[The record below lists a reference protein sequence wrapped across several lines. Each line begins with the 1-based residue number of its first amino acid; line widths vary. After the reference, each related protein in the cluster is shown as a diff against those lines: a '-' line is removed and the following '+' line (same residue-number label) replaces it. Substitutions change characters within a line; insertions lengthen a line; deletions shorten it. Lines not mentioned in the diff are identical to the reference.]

1 MRLKRYTDYSL
12 RVLIYAGLH
21 GDRKVTVDEIS
32 KNFDISR
39 NHLVKVVHGLSGK
52 GYLKTVR
59 GKGGGMYL
67 ARPAGVIGVGEVIR
81 AMEGTIEI
89 VECHDPPC
97 PIAPMCRLKDV
108 LAAARRAF
116 LNELDRH
123 SIADLIKNKEELTRL
138 FGYG

>member
-32 KNFDISR
+32 KNFGISR

-52 GYLKTVR
+52 GFLKTVR

-67 ARPAGVIGVGEVIR
+67 ARHASVIGVGEVIR
-81 AMEGTIEI
+81 AMEGDTEI
-89 VECHDPPC
+89 VECHNPPC
-97 PIAPMCRLKDV
+97 PIAPGCRLRDV

-116 LNELDRH
+116 FNELDRH
-123 SIADLIKNKEELTRL
+123 FIADLIQNKEELRRL
-138 FGYG
+138 VG